1 MHQLVLLVSLFCM
14 VSSAFASPDPATSL
28 ASAMNQRIQV
38 MKDVAGYKST
48 HHLPVEDL
56 VREQKVLATAQA
68 EAGEA
73 GVDPQSVAPFIQAQ
87 MDAAK
92 AIQYRYL
99 ADWLSRPEPDW
110 KPANLEDVR
119 ARISQ
124 YDNVILKTISEQ
136 LKSGG
141 FSDGE
146 RAQLLSLLNAPQLS
160 GADKQHLV
168 DSLALIKPKI
178 PGQ

>member
-1 MHQLVLLVSLFCM
+1 
-14 VSSAFASPDPATSL
+14 
-28 ASAMNQRIQV
+28 
-38 MKDVAGYKST
+38 
-48 HHLPVEDL
+48 
-56 VREQKVLATAQA
+56 
-68 EAGEA
+68 
-73 GVDPQSVAPFIQAQ
+73 

-160 GADKQHLV
+160 GADKQRLV